1 MWGKSPPLPLFK
13 PLKPVALISM
23 TPLPSRKEPRHA
35 EVLAED
41 GGGTDCVVEEGSHKF
56 QLRPRDRLQK

>member
-1 MWGKSPPLPLFK
+1 MGEVTTPASLQ
-13 PLKPVALISM
+13 ALETSG
-23 TPLPSRKEPRHA
+23 TDFYDPLPSRKEPRHA

-56 QLRPRDRLQK
+56 QLRSRDRLQK